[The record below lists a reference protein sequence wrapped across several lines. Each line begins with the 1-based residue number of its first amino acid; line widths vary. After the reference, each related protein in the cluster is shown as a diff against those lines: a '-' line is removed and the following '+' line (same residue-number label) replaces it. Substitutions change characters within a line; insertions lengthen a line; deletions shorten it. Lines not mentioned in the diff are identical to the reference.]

1 MKIVN
6 VSGDGEKTLWWRWL
20 LVGVQVISIG
30 GDGKILVWKV
40 DQKKG
45 KLKLLDG
52 WVQDE
57 QCSLWS
63 DWGVVFI
70 LFAVSLGVFGEEKYT
85 SWLEFNFNQTK
96 DIDKVIMFLCPDSKT
111 VDYFF

>member
-1 MKIVN
+1 MVVGKRHVDE
-6 VSGDGEKTLWWRWL
+6 DGCC
-20 LVGVQVISIG
+20 VQVISIG

-63 DWGVVFI
+63 D
-70 LFAVSLGVFGEEKYT
+70 
-85 SWLEFNFNQTK
+85 
-96 DIDKVIMFLCPDSKT
+96 
-111 VDYFF
+111 